1 MLRLQAPILFVLLL
15 VCSACSPQPGVS
27 IETSPTFTPYVAG
40 TETAQ
45 SATETAS
52 LLPVAIN
59 NTPLPTFD
67 FSTPAV
73 LSTAEVSTIKQSP
86 TPLVPLT
93 PTMTPT
99 AAMMQAGFSP
109 VLLGQKYDADTFFI
123 LLGGVQGGEW
133 LTTDQTAAKIA
144 GASEY
149 DVYTLAKGMYQVYG
163 YAPVTYQPYSD
174 YLLNTDATLD
184 ETGMIGLVHG
194 WSARTGAVEE
204 LPSSN
209 ELYHQVV
216 LDWLSQ
222 AGMADPQIGTIQ
234 IYRVDL
240 EADGTD
246 EIFISATRVE
256 SQHTT
261 KAGDYSMILMRKV
274 NGSEALTVP
283 VLVDLYASVKPG
295 NPFPCTYT
303 IGNFIDLNQDG
314 VLEVVAAYE
323 RWEGFGAAVYQ
334 VNGQNVAEVLGST
347 CMAQ

>member
-1 MLRLQAPILFVLLL
+1 MLRLQTPIALVLFFVF
-15 VCSACSPQPGVS
+15 SACSPKPGDP
-27 IETSPTFTPYVAG
+27 TQTNPTFTPYVAG
-40 TETAQ
+40 TETAR

-67 FSTPAV
+67 FSTLAV
-73 LSTAEVSTIKQSP
+73 LPTAEVRPILQSP
-86 TPLVPLT
+86 TPLVT
-93 PTMTPT
+93 SSPTTTPT

-109 VLLGQKYDADTFFI
+109 VLLGEKFDADTFFI
-123 LLGGVQGGEW
+123 LLGGVQGGSW
-133 LTTDQTAAKIA
+133 LTAEQAAAKTA

-163 YAPVTYQPYSD
+163 YAPVTYQPYPD
-174 YLLNTDATLD
+174 YFLSTDATLD
-184 ETGMIGLVHG
+184 ETGMIGVVHG
-194 WSARTGAVEE
+194 WTARTGTVEE

-222 AGMADPQIGTIQ
+222 TGVADPQIGTIQ

-274 NGSEALTVP
+274 NGSEAVTIP
-283 VLVDLYASVKPG
+283 VLVDMYASLKPG

-314 VLEVVAAYE
+314 VLEVTVEYE
-323 RWEGFGAAVYQ
+323 RWEGFGGAVYQ
-334 VNGQNVAEVLGST
+334 VKGQNVAKVLGST
-347 CMAQ
+347 CMAL